1 MYIEVNL
8 QSIEINQD
16 KLRYILVNIC
26 YLTNK
31 KIMTKTKTM
40 KKTKTTTKTF
50 REDPERAT
58 QETCDL

>member
-31 KIMTKTKTM
+31 KIMTKTM

-50 REDPERAT
+50 REDPVRAT